1 MKFEVKTYSND
12 KLQNTFVF
20 DLSNKI
26 EAQGFCSVIELAS
39 IGGQTIKVNQIN

>member
-1 MKFEVKTYSND
+1 MKFEIKTYSND

-20 DLSNKI
+20 DLNNKI

>member
-1 MKFEVKTYSND
+1 MKFEIKTYSDD

-26 EAQGFCSVIELAS
+26 EALGFYSVIELAS
-39 IGGQTIKVNQIN
+39 TGGQTVKVNPIN